1 MIRLVS
7 VYEADNAPLYLYAL
21 LVERPVE
28 ANISHRKMPTAAE
41 HLAFFASR
49 PYLVW
54 HLVQEGKT
62 VLGSVYLTKQREIG
76 VFIFREHQNQGWAK
90 KAIAELRK
98 LHPGRCLANVAPG
111 NEVSKRLFEGL
122 GARHIQNTYE
132 L

>member
-1 MIRLVS
+1 MRLVS

-21 LVERPVE
+21 LVERPAE
-28 ANISHRKMPTAAE
+28 ANISHRKLPTAAE
-41 HLAFFASR
+41 HLAFVQSHPYTAW
-49 PYLVW
+49 YLV
-54 HLVQEGKT
+54 LEGRSA
-62 VLGSVYLTKQREIG
+62 LGAVYLTKQREIG
-76 VFIFREHQNQGWAK
+76 VFIFREHQNVGWAK

-111 NEVSKRLFEGL
+111 NEVSKKLFEGL

>member
-1 MIRLVS
+1 MRLVS
-7 VYEADNAPLYLYAL
+7 VYEAENAPLYLYAL

-28 ANISHRKMPTAAE
+28 ANISHRKLPTAAE
-41 HLAFFASR
+41 HLAFVKSHPYGAW
-49 PYLVW
+49 YLV
-54 HLVQEGKT
+54 LEGGS

-76 VFIFREHQNQGWAK
+76 VFIFREYQHQGWAK

-98 LHPGRCLANVAPG
+98 IHPGRCLANVAPG